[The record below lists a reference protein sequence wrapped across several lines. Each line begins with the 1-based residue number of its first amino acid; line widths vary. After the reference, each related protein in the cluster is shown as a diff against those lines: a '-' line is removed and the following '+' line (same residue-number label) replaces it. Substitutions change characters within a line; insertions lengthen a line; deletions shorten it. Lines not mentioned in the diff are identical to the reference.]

1 MKPSFFLFFLL
12 SFIGFS
18 QQTIDAVIVDSA
30 DNVPLEFVGVY
41 NSKDHT
47 ISNEDGRF
55 QFSSLLDS
63 IIIYRVGYDKLST
76 TFQKVKDTILLNKSV
91 LELNEVT
98 VTNEKTLWQK
108 VGDSIRSNY
117 PIYPYKEKF
126 LLRGVLRYNGEITRI
141 QDLQG
146 KLERRTLLYTKE
158 IDPDKKDFKVELTN
172 MRKVGLVKD
181 ENEVYFIFETFY
193 QLFMNFTPMN
203 ATGDAFETFYQLF
216 MNFTPMNATGDAFD
230 LTEATFNN
238 GSKTNLSFQTKP
250 AIENEEVNGHY
261 IINNNDHAIERI
273 YMAINNK
280 DNPYKKDGNIRFRTV
295 SIEKEM
301 SLSKSS
307 NTNKYYIATAKYD
320 VKVEVTDDKNSYTS
334 FYDVSFILTTSD
346 HEGDFPVKK
355 NVSTSKDLF
364 KIKYPYDQRY
374 WNAQNQLLL
383 TEEMLNF
390 IDKVQDPNNEFK
402 VRSNIKN

>member
-1 MKPSFFLFFLL
+1 MKLSLFTILLFSFFGYAQY
-12 SFIGFS
+12 STS
-18 QQTIDAVIVDSA
+18 AIVLDSA
-30 DNVPLEFVGVY
+30 DNTPLEFVGVY

-47 ISNEDGRF
+47 MTNADGRF
-55 QFSSLLDS
+55 QFSSSLDS
-63 IIIYRVGYDKLST
+63 ITIYRVGYDKLNT
-76 TFQKVKDTILLNKSV
+76 TFQKVGDTIHLNKSV

-108 VGDSIRSNY
+108 VGDSVRSNY

-181 ENEVYFIFETFY
+181 ENDVYFIFESFNS
-193 QLFMNFTPMN
+193 LFMNLIPMN
-203 ATGDAFETFYQLF
+203 ATGD
-216 MNFTPMNATGDAFD
+216 DFD
-230 LTEATFNN
+230 LTESSFDN
-238 GSKTNLSFQTKP
+238 GNKISINFQSKP
-250 AIENEEVNGHY
+250 AIKDEDFYGYY
-261 IINNNDHAIERI
+261 IINTEDYAMERFKMTVEL
-273 YMAINNK
+273 YDKPFKNSGK
-280 DNPYKKDGNIRFRTV
+280 HIRYRTV
-295 SIEKEM
+295 SYEKEI

-307 NTNKYYIATAKYD
+307 NTSKYYIASAKYD
-320 VKVEVTDDKNSYTS
+320 VKVELTDEENSFTS

-346 HEGDFPVKK
+346 NEGDFEVKK

-364 KIKYPYDQRY
+364 KIKYPYDQSY

-383 TEEMLNF
+383 TDEMLEF
-390 IDKVQDPNNEFK
+390 IEKIQDPASEFK
-402 VRSNIKN
+402 IKSNIKN

>member
-1 MKPSFFLFFLL
+1 MKPLLLVLLLF
-12 SFIGFS
+12 SYIGYS
-18 QQTIDAVIVDSA
+18 QQTINAIVLDSA
-30 DNVPLEFVGVY
+30 DNSPLEFVGIY

-47 ISNEDGRF
+47 ITNEDGRF
-55 QFSSLLDS
+55 QFSSSLDS
-63 IIIYRVGYDKLST
+63 ITIYRVGYDKLHT
-76 TFQKVKDTILLNKSV
+76 VFQKISDTIYLNKSV

-108 VGDSIRSNY
+108 VRDSIRSNY

-146 KLERRTLLYTKE
+146 KLERKTLLYTGK
-158 IDPDKKDFKVELTN
+158 INPDKKDFKVELTN

-203 ATGDAFETFYQLF
+203 ATGDAF
-216 MNFTPMNATGDAFD
+216 D
-230 LTEATFNN
+230 LTESTFNN
-238 GSKTNLSFQTKP
+238 GNKINLSFHTKP
-250 AIENEEVNGHY
+250 ELSNEIINGHY
-261 IINNNDHAIERI
+261 IINNEDNAIERM
-273 YMAINNK
+273 YMVINSKN
-280 DNPYKKDGNIRFRTV
+280 NPYKKDGNIRFRTV
-295 SIEKEM
+295 AVEKEI
-301 SLSKSS
+301 SLSKSLI
-307 NTNKYYIATAKYD
+307 TNRYYIASAKYD

-334 FYDVSFILTTSD
+334 YYDVSFILTTSD
-346 HEGDFPVKK
+346 NEGDFDVKK

-383 TEEMLNF
+383 TNEMLDF
-390 IDKVQDPNNEFK
+390 IEKVQDPSNEFK

>member
-203 ATGDAFETFYQLF
+203 ATGDAF
-216 MNFTPMNATGDAFD
+216 D